1 MAYKIKRSAKITET
15 LELCGDNGEVV
26 KSLPITVDVEAIA
39 GELRRRLTAVTTA
52 EKLLKQAVGRKDYDA
67 AYELYGQTVTDVF
80 SACFGKENT
89 EEIVDFYDGNFVE
102 MSLAL
107 VPFIYDVILPA
118 ANDVIRQR
126 KAALKGIYKRR

>member
-1 MAYKIKRSAKITET
+1 MAYKIKRTAKIVET

-52 EKLLKQAVGRKDYDA
+52 EKQLKKAVGDKDYNE

-80 SACFGKENT
+80 SACFGKQNT
-89 EEIVDFYDGNFVE
+89 ADIVEFYDGNFVE

-118 ANDVIRQR
+118 ANDVVKQR
-126 KAALKGIYKRR
+126 KAALKSIYKRR